1 MCKPKAKFKKST
13 ALDCFQ
19 EASRET
25 SQEFSS
31 ERSLQSSPERALEY
45 SSEKEFKELGQG
57 SVEFALVMVAF
68 LAIILG
74 LSAFWKLSSNGV
86 LMSHAVSAASHHI
99 EGNASSLTDIFAY

>member
-1 MCKPKAKFKKST
+1 MKKPKANFRKTMRFEES
-13 ALDCFQ
+13 
-19 EASRET
+19 
-25 SQEFSS
+25 
-31 ERSLQSSPERALEY
+31 
-45 SSEKEFKELGQG
+45 GQG